1 MRGTVG
7 GVSDADSG
15 SRLVSERLVLA
26 SASPRRQQ
34 LFSLLNVPF
43 VTATADVDEEIGE
56 GESPQEMVRRLS
68 LAKARAVALSYPE
81 GLIVAA
87 DTTVVV
93 DGDVLGKPADEA
105 EAIAMLR
112 RLRGRKHTVFSGVT
126 VYYPL
131 PPSLPPNVGGAG
143 GGVTELAESAVWMRA
158 YTDEQGPPF
167 IPPTGPPFHPPHWGG
182 KRGGIT
188 ELAESAVW
196 MRAYTD
202 EQVARYVAS
211 GDPLDKAGGYAIQH
225 QNFSPVERIEGCYAS
240 VMGLPLCH
248 LVRALAQL
256 GLTLPVDVPQVCQ
269 GFTGHRCLVAGEILG
284 R

>member
-1 MRGTVG
+1 M
-7 GVSDADSG
+7 
-15 SRLVSERLVLA
+15 
-26 SASPRRQQ
+26 
-34 LFSLLNVPF
+34 PF
-43 VTATADVDEEIGE
+43 ITAAADVDEEIGE

-87 DTTVVV
+87 DTTVVL

-126 VYYPL
+126 AYP
-131 PPSLPPNVGGAG
+131 
-143 GGVTELAESAVWMRA
+143 
-158 YTDEQGPPF
+158 
-167 IPPTGPPFHPPHWGG
+167 
-182 KRGGIT
+182 IT

-202 EQVARYVAS
+202 EQVARYAAS
-211 GDPLDKAGGYAIQH
+211 GDPLDKAGAYAIQH
-225 QNFSPVERIEGCYAS
+225 QSFSPVERIEGCYAS

-256 GLTLPVDVPQVCQ
+256 GVMLPVDVPQACQ
-269 GFTGHRCLVAGEILG
+269 GFTGYHCLIAEEIL
-284 R
+284 RR

>member
-126 VYYPL
+126 VYRPPPL
-131 PPSLPPNVGGAG
+131 SLP
-143 GGVTELAESAVWMRA
+143 S
-158 YTDEQGPPF
+158 
-167 IPPTGPPFHPPHWGG
+167 TGPPFHPPHWPPLSSPPLGG
-182 KRGGIT
+182 KEGGHHGAGRERGLDEGLHRRASSSLRSQWRSPGQGWGLRHPAP
-188 ELAESAVW
+188 ELQSRGADRGMLRQRYGPAPLSPGQGFGPTRSDA
-196 MRAYTD
+196 
-202 EQVARYVAS
+202 AR
-211 GDPLDKAGGYAIQH
+211 
-225 QNFSPVERIEGCYAS
+225 GCAP
-240 VMGLPLCH
+240 GLP
-248 LVRALAQL
+248 
-256 GLTLPVDVPQVCQ
+256 GLHWSSLSRGRGDS
-269 GFTGHRCLVAGEILG
+269 GEIAAATPTPALPL
-284 R
+284 